1 MNDVT
6 VVAFSAAAQ
15 LGCTDMVRMLLD
27 LGVPVNAT
35 DARGWTALHAA
46 SAAGH
51 EDVMLLLLQS
61 GVSTVRCALDNI
73 TQHSLLAIEPGHPEI
88 QHTNIIQK
96 CIIGF
101 YDIVL
106 GRPQCRKRRTIHA
119 PAHRRKAAST
129 RSHAGATDA
138 RR

>member
-1 MNDVT
+1 MDLKYVFKDSHDVI

-61 GVSTVRCALDNI
+61 GV
-73 TQHSLLAIEPGHPEI
+73 
-88 QHTNIIQK
+88 
-96 CIIGF
+96 
-101 YDIVL
+101 
-106 GRPQCRKRRTIHA
+106 RTL
-119 PAHRRKAAST
+119 RT
-129 RSHAGATDA
+129 RLCHGQFTSCN
-138 RR
+138 RMMRI

>member
-1 MNDVT
+1 
-6 VVAFSAAAQ
+6 
-15 LGCTDMVRMLLD
+15 MVRMLLE

-61 GVSTVRCALDNI
+61 GVRTVRCALGD
-73 TQHSLLAIEPGHPEI
+73 TTHHSLLVIEPSHPEI

-96 CIIGF
+96 CIIIMF
-101 YDIVL
+101 L
-106 GRPQCRKRRTIHA
+106 RHCSRQTPT
-119 PAHRRKAAST
+119 S
-129 RSHAGATDA
+129 
-138 RR
+138 